1 MFDKNQKHITK
12 EDGRR
17 MAPCA
22 SPEHYL
28 DIVCSHSPVVCRTIE
43 EYGDVL
49 LADFLKDLA
58 PDAGPSFQQRT
69 DLVAVVYRYAAPLL
83 GESMARKAS
92 QDLAASP
99 VVLTANHH
107 GVDFFA
113 QSVQG
118 SLFFSLYKSNG
129 NASRAT
135 VPIFSCGSVPLDNLT
150 YPLGL
155 LLYHVNAAE
164 LGTLPKKMP
173 VFSNRF
179 RRTMVSVS
187 GPIEETMVKR
197 AEARVDK
204 MVREKKISPALE
216 PHLQQIFQEDYCS
229 PAVMDLPSYSL
240 QSVVLNN
247 RIWKRLFSKPLT
259 APEIVYLELEKIV
272 LMLLEFDLLNPESL
286 AWCVMFDSELR
297 KAVLRELDR
306 AKLCWNLNK
315 LKQRLRMDRL
325 DSSKK
330 KALNN
335 CGTVLFWGINPSG
348 RRIPLYL
355 ETHGKNGQMLRG
367 IDDRDNLWEL
377 PFTPQSILNALN
389 QNHLLP
395 SLFTCFLVLSFARGI
410 TCVGGYFQCEYLP
423 MMQEG
428 LVKALQKTPGY
439 HDIADLVEG
448 VATDTYLSGMQAV
461 MTRIKEDTLIPAGPI
476 EIIAGGGLTDDDI
489 QQILSLTVRDAH
501 LASLFETVPDVVPW
515 AIKMPD
521 WKKQLALDCCRIL
534 EGRVVIK

>member
-1 MFDKNQKHITK
+1 MIP
-12 EDGRR
+12 EL
-17 MAPCA
+17 
-22 SPEHYL
+22 SPHHYL
-28 DIVCSHSPVVCRTIE
+28 EIVCSHSPVVCQTIE
-43 EYGDVL
+43 EYGDIP
-49 LADFLKDLA
+49 LASFLKKLA
-58 PDAGPSFQQRT
+58 PDTGPSFQQRA
-69 DLVAVVYRYAAPLL
+69 DLVEAVYRYAAPLL
-83 GESMARKAS
+83 GESVARKAS
-92 QDLAASP
+92 QDLVASP

-118 SLFFSLYKSNG
+118 SLFFSFHKRNR
-129 NASRAT
+129 NASGAT
-135 VPIFSCGSVPLDNLT
+135 VPIFSCGNVPLDNLT

-155 LLYHVNAAE
+155 LLYHVHADE
-164 LGTLPKKMP
+164 LGTIPKKMP

-187 GPIEETMVKR
+187 VPLEEMMVKR
-197 AEARVDK
+197 AEERVDK
-204 MVREKKISPALE
+204 MVHEKKISPALE
-216 PHLQQIFQEDYCS
+216 PHLRRIFREDYCS
-229 PAVMDLPSYSL
+229 PTVIDLSSYSL

-247 RIWKRLFSKPLT
+247 RIWKRLFSKSLA
-259 APEIVYLELEKIV
+259 APEMVYLELEKIV
-272 LMLLEFDLLNPESL
+272 HMLLESDLLNPESL

-297 KAVLRELDR
+297 EAVFRELDSTQ
-306 AKLCWNLNK
+306 LCWSLKK
-315 LKQRLRMDRL
+315 LTQRLHIDGL

-335 CGTVLFWGINPSG
+335 CGTHFFWGINPSG

-355 ETHGKNGQMLRG
+355 ETHGKHEEVLRG
-367 IDDRDNLWEL
+367 VDDRGKLWEL
-377 PFTPQSILNALN
+377 PYTTQSILNALN

-439 HDIADLVEG
+439 HDVAALVEG
-448 VATDTYLSGMQAV
+448 VTSDTYLSGMQAV
-461 MTRIKEDTLIPAGPI
+461 MVRINEDALVPAGPI

-501 LASLFETVPDVVPW
+501 LASLFETVPDIIPW

-521 WKKQLALDCCRIL
+521 WKKQLAIDCCRIL
-534 EGRVVIK
+534 GERVVIK